1 MKFCR
6 IIFCLWLLVC
16 FFPIGIHADI
26 QLPSILSDNM
36 VLQQNAK
43 VRFWGKARP
52 GERILVKTSW
62 DHKKYKVTAL
72 ANGHWELMIQTPA
85 ATSGQSVMLKGDN
98 KIRIN
103 NILIGEVWLCTG
115 QSNMEFPVAR
125 NPQVKW
131 KTGMLNEAEEM
142 KDADF
147 PEIRL
152 FHVEH
157 QLAPDDEKEDCVGK
171 WVVCNPENL
180 KDFSAVGFV
189 FGRKLYK
196 ELSTPVGLI
205 QSTWGGTHAESWT
218 SMKVMENNPLY
229 ADVLKQ
235 YSKEKVSREK
245 DKCKV
250 PATLWNGMIAP
261 MVGYTVK
268 GNIWYQ
274 GESNSVRYEKYQ
286 EVFTNLINSW
296 RKEWNQPDMPFYFVQ
311 IAPHYKQPAGIREA
325 QLKTWLSGLE
335 NIGMAV
341 VTDAADSTDIHPRN
355 KVAPGE
361 RLAAWALAKQ
371 YGKKIVYS
379 GPLYKSM
386 KVNGR
391 EITLDF
397 AFAEGG
403 LQTPGNEPVKGFFI
417 AGNDARFYPADAVI
431 NGSSITL
438 SSTYVSA
445 PVAVRYGYGT
455 FFRVNLFNKAGLPAV
470 PFRTDTFA
478 PDTYYR
484 LFADS
489 EIRRFPEAWQLD
501 HGKRLYFGYAQGVGC
516 CAMLQVWKKT
526 GDRRYFDYVEA
537 WADSL
542 VDDKGEIH
550 LYKKETYNLDYIN
563 SGKVLFDLY
572 NETKKEKYKLAI
584 ENLID
589 QLKKQ
594 PRTTD
599 GGFWHKKI
607 YPNQMW
613 LDGLYMA
620 SPFMAR
626 YGAEFNRPEW
636 IDEAVKQFTLCH
648 QHTYDTKTG
657 LYYHAWNE
665 DRSQRWADPETGHSP
680 NFWGRSIGWWFMA
693 LVDALE
699 YIPQDHSGYADMIKW
714 TKELAET
721 LSKYQDKNGLWYQVI
736 DQPSRT
742 GNFPEASVTTQCMYA
757 YMKAVNK
764 GYIDSQNA
772 SFEVKFDVD
781 FPYAESNDYV
791 LDITLG
797 FYDETYDDGSSG
809 PYVNGNVSVYTYY
822 QWTDIT
828 SAQTVYCDFILG
840 VRYNS
845 TQKEYWYS
853 KDFEQNLF
861 IDKNGMLVNNVN
873 WLDKTVRLPDGDDIG
888 YKLFLLTEIW
898 AKLYSSIGVMSGE
911 TEVSWYSVYYR
922 NKENDGEYSEWYPA
936 DELDTSL
943 AWVDATI
950 DFYSNLEIVCFKTKE
965 IQDAYASQWGIVPY
979 N

>member
-52 GERILVKTSW
+52 GEKILVKTSW

-607 YPNQMW
+607 YPYQMW
-613 LDGLYMA
+613 LD
-620 SPFMAR
+620 
-626 YGAEFNRPEW
+626 
-636 IDEAVKQFTLCH
+636 DVVK
-648 QHTYDTKTG
+648 
-657 LYYHAWNE
+657 
-665 DRSQRWADPETGHSP
+665 
-680 NFWGRSIGWWFMA
+680 
-693 LVDALE
+693 
-699 YIPQDHSGYADMIKW
+699 YAIK
-714 TKELAET
+714 K
-721 LSKYQDKNGLWYQVI
+721 
-736 DQPSRT
+736 
-742 GNFPEASVTTQCMYA
+742 
-757 YMKAVNK
+757 
-764 GYIDSQNA
+764 
-772 SFEVKFDVD
+772 
-781 FPYAESNDYV
+781 
-791 LDITLG
+791 
-797 FYDETYDDGSSG
+797 
-809 PYVNGNVSVYTYY
+809 
-822 QWTDIT
+822 
-828 SAQTVYCDFILG
+828 
-840 VRYNS
+840 
-845 TQKEYWYS
+845 
-853 KDFEQNLF
+853 
-861 IDKNGMLVNNVN
+861 
-873 WLDKTVRLPDGDDIG
+873 
-888 YKLFLLTEIW
+888 
-898 AKLYSSIGVMSGE
+898 
-911 TEVSWYSVYYR
+911 
-922 NKENDGEYSEWYPA
+922 
-936 DELDTSL
+936 
-943 AWVDATI
+943 
-950 DFYSNLEIVCFKTKE
+950 
-965 IQDAYASQWGIVPY
+965 
-979 N
+979 

>member
-52 GERILVKTSW
+52 GEKILVKTSW

-157 QLAPDDEKEDCVGK
+157 QLAPDGEKEDCVGK

-235 YSKEKVSREK
+235 YSKERVSREK

-261 MVGYTVK
+261 IVGYTVK

-397 AFAEGG
+397 EFAEGG

-431 NGSSITL
+431 DGSSITL

-572 NETKKEKYKLAI
+572 KETKKEKYKLAI

-721 LSKYQDKNGLWYQVI
+721 IRSEGERAALESGVIGLNPELIKLLGKLKYRTSYGQNVLNHSIEVSNLARIMAEELGLDAKLARRAGLLHDIGKALDHDMEGTHVEIGVEILKKFKENPLVINAVEAHHGDVEPQTLEAVLVQAADAISASRPGARRETLEAYIKRLENLESIADSFDGVEKSFAIQAGREVRIIVKPEQITDADMTILATSLLNGSNPDKITASGVSSIIKSIPVNVSKALI
-736 DQPSRT
+736 FLPSLPIILPFT
-742 GNFPEASVTTQCMYA
+742 S
-757 YMKAVNK
+757 
-764 GYIDSQNA
+764 S
-772 SFEVKFDVD
+772 
-781 FPYAESNDYV
+781 
-791 LDITLG
+791 
-797 FYDETYDDGSSG
+797 DGSG
-809 PYVNGNVSVYTYY
+809 
-822 QWTDIT
+822 
-828 SAQTVYCDFILG
+828 
-840 VRYNS
+840 
-845 TQKEYWYS
+845 
-853 KDFEQNLF
+853 
-861 IDKNGMLVNNVN
+861 
-873 WLDKTVRLPDGDDIG
+873 
-888 YKLFLLTEIW
+888 
-898 AKLYSSIGVMSGE
+898 
-911 TEVSWYSVYYR
+911 
-922 NKENDGEYSEWYPA
+922 
-936 DELDTSL
+936 
-943 AWVDATI
+943 TI
-950 DFYSNLEIVCFKTKE
+950 DTVVSAE
-965 IQDAYASQWGIVPY
+965 
-979 N
+979 